1 MNDNWWAIAS
11 LVLSL
16 AFTGLGWRLLA
27 SGRRFL
33 YAHLWMACLFALQT
47 GALCVKAYQTGMCP
61 IRGASEVL
69 FFLSWTINL
78 FYLLLGRAYR
88 MSVLGIFTAPAIAV
102 LTALSLLIGL
112 YGADVQGTHDFWVTA
127 HVGVAMM
134 SYGAGGL
141 AAAAGVAFCMQ
152 NECLKRRQIPGTCRL
167 LPPIRT
173 LEASMKR
180 LVLVAFLLLL
190 AGEWLGWQRHLP
202 INGAKTSIV
211 ILLTLGYSILLWF
224 IYRRGMPGRAPGL
237 LLCGPLYCIHEHFP
251 GKLMRMVCLG
261 LNHRTAPVEIRER
274 FAVPS
279 HRLQEEGRRI
289 RSLPDVDQ
297 CVVLSTCN
305 RMEIYYWSDR
315 PESAQEHILSH
326 FLGAGR
332 GNVDMASHFYSH
344 LGADAL
350 EHLCRVLSG
359 LDSMVLGETEIF
371 GQVKTAY
378 QMALD
383 AGVTAA
389 CANKTF
395 QKAFTIGK
403 RVRTDSQ
410 IHAGA
415 TSVGSVAVELA
426 EQIFGDLSGTRVLIL
441 GAGEMSRVTG
451 RALHARGAE
460 GIYVAN
466 RSFDRAVELAGMIG
480 GQAIRYDVWG
490 DYLRDIDVVVAA
502 TAAPPLHHHPGDAA
516 AAARAPQVPLP
527 LPD

>member
-1 MNDNWWAIAS
+1 
-11 LVLSL
+11 
-16 AFTGLGWRLLA
+16 
-27 SGRRFL
+27 
-33 YAHLWMACLFALQT
+33 
-47 GALCVKAYQTGMCP
+47 
-61 IRGASEVL
+61 
-69 FFLSWTINL
+69 
-78 FYLLLGRAYR
+78 
-88 MSVLGIFTAPAIAV
+88 
-102 LTALSLLIGL
+102 
-112 YGADVQGTHDFWVTA
+112 
-127 HVGVAMM
+127 
-134 SYGAGGL
+134 
-141 AAAAGVAFCMQ
+141 
-152 NECLKRRQIPGTCRL
+152 
-167 LPPIRT
+167 
-173 LEASMKR
+173 
-180 LVLVAFLLLL
+180 
-190 AGEWLGWQRHLP
+190 
-202 INGAKTSIV
+202 
-211 ILLTLGYSILLWF
+211 
-224 IYRRGMPGRAPGL
+224 
-237 LLCGPLYCIHEHFP
+237 
-251 GKLMRMVCLG
+251 MRMVCLG

-332 GNVDMASHFYSH
+332 GNVDMASLFYSH

-451 RALHARGAE
+451 RALHVRGAE

-502 TAAPPLHHHPGDAA
+502 TAAPHCIITRETLLPL
-516 AAARAPQVPLP
+516 RAPRKYRSLFLIDISVPRNIS
-527 LPD
+527 PDVADIDEVYLYDIDTLTQLADEAKRSREQEVSRCEAIIQDNISKYFPDSALYDQ

>member
-1 MNDNWWAIAS
+1 
-11 LVLSL
+11 
-16 AFTGLGWRLLA
+16 
-27 SGRRFL
+27 
-33 YAHLWMACLFALQT
+33 
-47 GALCVKAYQTGMCP
+47 
-61 IRGASEVL
+61 
-69 FFLSWTINL
+69 
-78 FYLLLGRAYR
+78 
-88 MSVLGIFTAPAIAV
+88 
-102 LTALSLLIGL
+102 
-112 YGADVQGTHDFWVTA
+112 
-127 HVGVAMM
+127 
-134 SYGAGGL
+134 
-141 AAAAGVAFCMQ
+141 
-152 NECLKRRQIPGTCRL
+152 
-167 LPPIRT
+167 
-173 LEASMKR
+173 MK
-180 LVLVAFLLLL
+180 
-190 AGEWLGWQRHLP
+190 
-202 INGAKTSIV
+202 
-211 ILLTLGYSILLWF
+211 
-224 IYRRGMPGRAPGL
+224 
-237 LLCGPLYCIHEHFP
+237 
-251 GKLMRMVCLG
+251 MVCLG

-279 HRLQEEGRRI
+279 HKLQKEGQSV

-315 PESAQEHILSH
+315 PENAQEHILSH
-326 FLGAGR
+326 FLGEGR
-332 GNVDMASHFYSH
+332 GSVDMASHFYSH
-344 LGADAL
+344 AGAKAL

-378 QMALD
+378 RMALD

-441 GAGEMSRVTG
+441 GAGDMSKVTG

-466 RSFDRAVELAGMIG
+466 RSFDRAVELASTIG

-490 DYLRDIDVVVAA
+490 DYLKDIDVVVAA
-502 TAAPPLHHHPGDAA
+502 TAAPHCIITRETLLPLR
-516 AAARAPQVPLP
+516 AARKYRSLFLIDISVPRNIS
-527 LPD
+527 PDVADIDEVYLYDIDTLTHLADEAKHTREQEVSRCEAIIRDNISKYFPDSALYDQ

>member
-1 MNDNWWAIAS
+1 
-11 LVLSL
+11 
-16 AFTGLGWRLLA
+16 
-27 SGRRFL
+27 
-33 YAHLWMACLFALQT
+33 
-47 GALCVKAYQTGMCP
+47 
-61 IRGASEVL
+61 
-69 FFLSWTINL
+69 
-78 FYLLLGRAYR
+78 
-88 MSVLGIFTAPAIAV
+88 
-102 LTALSLLIGL
+102 
-112 YGADVQGTHDFWVTA
+112 
-127 HVGVAMM
+127 
-134 SYGAGGL
+134 
-141 AAAAGVAFCMQ
+141 
-152 NECLKRRQIPGTCRL
+152 
-167 LPPIRT
+167 
-173 LEASMKR
+173 
-180 LVLVAFLLLL
+180 
-190 AGEWLGWQRHLP
+190 
-202 INGAKTSIV
+202 
-211 ILLTLGYSILLWF
+211 
-224 IYRRGMPGRAPGL
+224 
-237 LLCGPLYCIHEHFP
+237 
-251 GKLMRMVCLG
+251 MRMVCLG

-279 HRLQEEGRRI
+279 HRLREEGRSI

-315 PESAQEHILSH
+315 PENAQEHILAH
-326 FLGAGR
+326 FLGTGR
-332 GNVDMASHFYSH
+332 GNMDMGAHFYSH
-344 LGADAL
+344 LGAEAL

-383 AGVTAA
+383 AGVTAG

-395 QKAFTIGK
+395 QKAFSIGK

-441 GAGEMSRVTG
+441 GAGDMSRVTG

-466 RSFDRAVELAGMIG
+466 RSFDRAVELAGTIG

-490 DYLRDIDVVVAA
+490 DYLKDIDVVVAA
-502 TAAPPLHHHPGDAA
+502 TAAPRCIITQETLLPLR
-516 AAARAPQVPLP
+516 AARKYRSLFLIDISVPRNIS
-527 LPD
+527 PDVAGIEEVYLYDIDTLTQLADEAKLSREQEVSRCEAIIQDNISKYFPDSALYDQ

>member
-1 MNDNWWAIAS
+1 
-11 LVLSL
+11 
-16 AFTGLGWRLLA
+16 
-27 SGRRFL
+27 
-33 YAHLWMACLFALQT
+33 
-47 GALCVKAYQTGMCP
+47 
-61 IRGASEVL
+61 
-69 FFLSWTINL
+69 
-78 FYLLLGRAYR
+78 
-88 MSVLGIFTAPAIAV
+88 
-102 LTALSLLIGL
+102 
-112 YGADVQGTHDFWVTA
+112 
-127 HVGVAMM
+127 
-134 SYGAGGL
+134 
-141 AAAAGVAFCMQ
+141 
-152 NECLKRRQIPGTCRL
+152 
-167 LPPIRT
+167 
-173 LEASMKR
+173 
-180 LVLVAFLLLL
+180 
-190 AGEWLGWQRHLP
+190 
-202 INGAKTSIV
+202 
-211 ILLTLGYSILLWF
+211 
-224 IYRRGMPGRAPGL
+224 
-237 LLCGPLYCIHEHFP
+237 
-251 GKLMRMVCLG
+251 MRMVCLG

-274 FAVPS
+274 FAVPP

-315 PESAQEHILSH
+315 PEKARERILSH

-332 GNVDMASHFYSH
+332 GDLDMASHFYSY
-344 LGADAL
+344 LGAEAL
-350 EHLCRVLSG
+350 GHLCRVLSG

-389 CANKTF
+389 RANKTF

-403 RVRTDSQ
+403 RVRTESQ

-502 TAAPPLHHHPGDAA
+502 TAAPHCIITRETL
-516 AAARAPQVPLP
+516 LP
-527 LPD
+527 LRVPRKYRSLFLIDISVPRNISPDVADIDEVYLYDIDTLTQLADEAKRSREQEVSRCEAIIRDNISKHFPDPALYDQ